1 MKEKLEGD
9 ALFYSFLF
17 QVIRFVSIVVVI
29 VIYMSYVFAK
39 EETPPPPPPH
49 ICEVTSADLRGII
62 RIVDGKMKE
71 FDKKLAYRDMQI
83 AGLQERASKKE
94 GL

>member
-9 ALFYSFLF
+9 ALFFDFTYKIIRLVCGCVVM
-17 QVIRFVSIVVVI
+17 VIFIGFM
-29 VIYMSYVFAK
+29 YG
-39 EETPPPPPPH
+39 EGQTPPPPPH
-49 ICEVTSADLRGII
+49 VCEVTSADLRSII

>member
-17 QVIRFVSIVVVI
+17 QVIRFASIVVVI
-29 VIYMSYVFAK
+29 VIYMSYAFAK
-39 EETPPPPPPH
+39 DETPPPPPSH
-49 ICEVTSADLRGII
+49 VCEVTSADLRGII
-62 RIVDGKMKE
+62 RIVDGKMKVM
-71 FDKKLAYRDMQI
+71 DDKLAYRDMQI
-83 AGLQERASKKE
+83 KGLQERASKRE

>member
-9 ALFYSFLF
+9 ALFFD
-17 QVIRFVSIVVVI
+17 FVEKVMRIICSMIVI
-29 VIYMSYVFAK
+29 VIFLCLLYS
-39 EETPPPPPPH
+39 EGQTPPPPPH
-49 ICEVTSADLRGII
+49 VCEVTSADLRSII